1 MPLKPRSI
9 RSKSPH
15 SLRIHRRLPVYV
27 GVSLINEAVYYL
39 LALSLAFAGLHA
51 LLVVSFAGIV
61 SILISYCLHSK
72 LTYRLAIL
80 PRSFWRYFFL
90 QMICLVFAA
99 AGASFI
105 SSMSE
110 SVLFTIFVSDMV
122 WRLISFLLT
131 ESIFLPL
138 IKC

>member
-51 LLVVSFAGIV
+51 LLVVIFAGIV

-90 QMICLVFAA
+90 QMICLVLRRSCIIYIFDVR
-99 AGASFI
+99 
-105 SSMSE
+105 
-110 SVLFTIFVSDMV
+110 SVVYHLCLIWFGGLSLFCLQS
-122 WRLISFLLT
+122 L
-131 ESIFLPL
+131 FLPL
-138 IKC
+138 IKR